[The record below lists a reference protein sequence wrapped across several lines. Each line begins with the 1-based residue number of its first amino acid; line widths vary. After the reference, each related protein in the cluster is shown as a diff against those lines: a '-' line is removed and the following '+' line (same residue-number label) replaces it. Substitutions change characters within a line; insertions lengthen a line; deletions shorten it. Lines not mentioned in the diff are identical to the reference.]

1 MDEMKRCPQCGQMV
15 KAVAKKCRYCGYW
28 FEGGPTKLVS
38 SEKDEPQEET
48 PKQETPQEETI
59 IQETPQ
65 EVVQEENTKQEQQED
80 VSQQETPEEESYRQE
95 SPKEEV
101 PQEEPSQDP
110 PRQDPPDTDNKPVD
124 NTPPPPASD
133 SGKRL
138 ITVWGVIKEG
148 TGIGLKNFL
157 SIFLAIILFILTC
170 WIPYINAGAIVALYN
185 LPVVLSKSDGRMIR
199 PTFIFKGEFRKYM
212 GEFFNLT
219 GLIAIS
225 IFPAILFIIVPAI
238 VISYGWSQAYYLMFD
253 KEISPSESM
262 VQSTKITYGYKSTLF
277 WIDFFMGWIFIILSW
292 LLHQIFVKGMESM
305 SAFIIVMLIFTAVFS
320 VVRVGCSAVV
330 YRELQKRY

>member
-28 FEGGPTKLVS
+28 FEGGPVNKENT
-38 SEKDEPQEET
+38 EPQTPQEEPITQEVPQQEAPLEET
-48 PKQETPQEETI
+48 PKQEIP
-59 IQETPQ
+59 
-65 EVVQEENTKQEQQED
+65 QQE
-80 VSQQETPEEESYRQE
+80 P
-95 SPKEEV
+95 P
-101 PQEEPSQDP
+101 QDP
-110 PRQDPPDTDNKPVD
+110 PRQDPPVN
-124 NTPPPPASD
+124 NANSSGGTPPPPTPD

-225 IFPAILFIIVPAI
+225 IFPAMLFVFVPAI
-238 VISYGWSQAYYLMFD
+238 VIGYGWSQAYYLMFD

-292 LLHQIFVKGMESM
+292 LLHQIFIKGMESM
-305 SAFIIVMLIFTAVFS
+305 KLFIVVMLIFTAVFS
-320 VVRVGCSAVV
+320 VVKIGCSAVA
-330 YRELQKRY
+330 YRELQKRYQ

>member
-28 FEGGPTKLVS
+28 FEGGPVNKENT
-38 SEKDEPQEET
+38 EPQTPQEEPITQEVPQQEAPLEET
-48 PKQETPQEETI
+48 PKQEIP
-59 IQETPQ
+59 
-65 EVVQEENTKQEQQED
+65 QQE
-80 VSQQETPEEESYRQE
+80 P
-95 SPKEEV
+95 P
-101 PQEEPSQDP
+101 QDP
-110 PRQDPPDTDNKPVD
+110 PRQAPPVNNADSSGG
-124 NTPPPPASD
+124 TPPPPTLD

-185 LPVVLSKSDGRMIR
+185 LPVVLSKSDGRVIR

-225 IFPAILFIIVPAI
+225 IFPAMLFVFVPAI
-238 VISYGWSQAYYLMFD
+238 VIGYGWSQAYYLMFD

-292 LLHQIFVKGMESM
+292 LLHQIFIKGMESM
-305 SAFIIVMLIFTAVFS
+305 KLFIVVMLIFTAVFS
-320 VVRVGCSAVV
+320 VVKIGCSAVA
-330 YRELQKRY
+330 YRELQKRYQ

>member
-28 FEGGPTKLVS
+28 FEGGPTKQES
-38 SEKDEPQEET
+38 PEQEPPKEDVLSQGPQQEET
-48 PKQETPQEETI
+48 RYQEPQAMN
-59 IQETPQ
+59 Q
-65 EVVQEENTKQEQQED
+65 
-80 VSQQETPEEESYRQE
+80 
-95 SPKEEV
+95 
-101 PQEEPSQDP
+101 EPSQDP
-110 PRQDPPDTDNKPVD
+110 PRQDPPNSDNKPS
-124 NTPPPPASD
+124 NSTPPPPSSD
-133 SGKRL
+133 SNGRL

-170 WIPYINAGAIVALYN
+170 WIPYINAGTVVALYN
-185 LPVVLSKSDGRMIR
+185 LPIVLSKSDGKMIR
-199 PTFIFKGEFRKYM
+199 PTFIFKSEFRKYM

-225 IFPAILFIIVPAI
+225 IFPAILFVIVPAI

-262 VQSTKITYGYKSTLF
+262 IQSTKITYGYKSTLF
-277 WIDFFMGWIFIILSW
+277 WIDFFIGWIVIILSY
-292 LLHQIFVKGMESM
+292 LIHQIFIKGMESM
-305 SAFIIVMLIFTAVFS
+305 EAYVIVMLIFTAVVS
-320 VVRVGCSAVV
+320 VVRIGCSAVI
-330 YRELQKRY
+330 YRELQKRDIS

>member
-28 FEGGPTKLVS
+28 FEGGPANKENT
-38 SEKDEPQEET
+38 EPQTPQEEPVTQEVSQQEAPLEET
-48 PKQETPQEETI
+48 PKQEIP
-59 IQETPQ
+59 
-65 EVVQEENTKQEQQED
+65 QQE
-80 VSQQETPEEESYRQE
+80 P
-95 SPKEEV
+95 P
-101 PQEEPSQDP
+101 QDP
-110 PRQDPPDTDNKPVD
+110 PVNDADSSGG
-124 NTPPPPASD
+124 TPPPPTPD

-138 ITVWGVIKEG
+138 ITAWGVIKEG

-157 SIFLAIILFILTC
+157 SIFLAYILFFLTC
-170 WIPYINAGAIVALYN
+170 WIPYINAGEVVALYN

-305 SAFIIVMLIFTAVFS
+305 SAYIIVMLIFTAVFS

>member
-1 MDEMKRCPQCGQMV
+1 MD

-28 FEGGPTKLVS
+28 FEGGPVNKENT
-38 SEKDEPQEET
+38 EPQTPQEEPITQEVPQQEAPLEET
-48 PKQETPQEETI
+48 PKQEIP
-59 IQETPQ
+59 
-65 EVVQEENTKQEQQED
+65 QQE
-80 VSQQETPEEESYRQE
+80 P
-95 SPKEEV
+95 P
-101 PQEEPSQDP
+101 QDP
-110 PRQDPPDTDNKPVD
+110 PRQAPPVNNADSSGG
-124 NTPPPPASD
+124 TPPPPTLD

-170 WIPYINAGAIVALYN
+170 WIPYINAGAVVALYN
-185 LPVVLSKSDGRMIR
+185 LPVVLSKSDGRVIR

-225 IFPAILFIIVPAI
+225 IFPAMLFVFVPAI
-238 VISYGWSQAYYLMFD
+238 VIGYGWSQAYYLMFD

-262 VQSTKITYGYKSTLF
+262 IQSTKITYGYKSTLF
-277 WIDFFMGWIFIILSW
+277 WIDFFIGWIVIILSY
-292 LLHQIFVKGMESM
+292 LIHQIFIKGMESIE
-305 SAFIIVMLIFTAVFS
+305 AYLFVMLIFTAVVS
-320 VVRVGCSAVV
+320 VVRIGCSAVI
-330 YRELQKRY
+330 YRELQKRDIS

>member
-28 FEGGPTKLVS
+28 FEGGPVNKENT
-38 SEKDEPQEET
+38 EPQTPQEEPITQEVPQQEAPLEET
-48 PKQETPQEETI
+48 PKQEIP
-59 IQETPQ
+59 
-65 EVVQEENTKQEQQED
+65 QQE
-80 VSQQETPEEESYRQE
+80 P
-95 SPKEEV
+95 P
-101 PQEEPSQDP
+101 QDP
-110 PRQDPPDTDNKPVD
+110 PRQAPPVNNADSSGG
-124 NTPPPPASD
+124 TPPPPTLD

-170 WIPYINAGAIVALYN
+170 WIPYINAGAVVALYN
-185 LPVVLSKSDGRMIR
+185 LPVVLSKSDGRVIR

-225 IFPAILFIIVPAI
+225 IFPAMLFVFVPAI
-238 VISYGWSQAYYLMFD
+238 VIGYGWSQAYYLMFD

-262 VQSTKITYGYKSTLF
+262 IQSTKITYGYKSTLF
-277 WIDFFMGWIFIILSW
+277 WIDFFIGWIVIILSY
-292 LLHQIFVKGMESM
+292 LIHQIFIKGMESIE
-305 SAFIIVMLIFTAVFS
+305 AYLFVMLIFTAVVS
-320 VVRVGCSAVV
+320 VVRIGCSAVI
-330 YRELQKRY
+330 YRELQKRDIS

>member
-28 FEGGPTKLVS
+28 FEGGPVNKENTDPQTPQ
-38 SEKDEPQEET
+38 EEPITQEVPQQEAPLEET
-48 PKQETPQEETI
+48 PKQEIP
-59 IQETPQ
+59 
-65 EVVQEENTKQEQQED
+65 QQE
-80 VSQQETPEEESYRQE
+80 P
-95 SPKEEV
+95 P
-101 PQEEPSQDP
+101 QDP
-110 PRQDPPDTDNKPVD
+110 PRQAPPVNNADSSGG
-124 NTPPPPASD
+124 TPPPPTLD

-199 PTFIFKGEFRKYM
+199 PTFIFDSQYRKYM

-219 GLIAIS
+219 GLKAIS
-225 IFPAILFIIVPAI
+225 IFPALLFVFVPGI

>member
-28 FEGGPTKLVS
+28 FEGGPTKQDAP
-38 SEKDEPQEET
+38 EQEPPKEEGLSQEPQQEET
-48 PKQETPQEETI
+48 RYQEPQQEEAMKQEP
-59 IQETPQ
+59 
-65 EVVQEENTKQEQQED
+65 
-80 VSQQETPEEESYRQE
+80 S
-95 SPKEEV
+95 
-101 PQEEPSQDP
+101 QEEPSQDP
-110 PRQDPPDTDNKPVD
+110 PRQDPPNDDNKPSD
-124 NTPPPPASD
+124 STPPPPSSD
-133 SGKRL
+133 SNGRL

-170 WIPYINAGAIVALYN
+170 WIPYINAGTVVALYN
-185 LPVVLSKSDGRMIR
+185 LPIVLSKSDGKMIR
-199 PTFIFKGEFRKYM
+199 PTFIFKSEFRKYM

-225 IFPAILFIIVPAI
+225 IFPAILFVIVPAI

-262 VQSTKITYGYKSTLF
+262 IQSTKITYGYKSTLF
-277 WIDFFMGWIFIILSW
+277 WIDFFIGWIVIILSY
-292 LLHQIFVKGMESM
+292 LIHQIFIKGMESM
-305 SAFIIVMLIFTAVFS
+305 EAYVIVMLIFTAVVS
-320 VVRVGCSAVV
+320 VVRIGCNAVI

>member
-1 MDEMKRCPQCGQMV
+1 MDEMKRCPRCGQMV

-28 FEGGPTKLVS
+28 FEGGSVNKEST
-38 SEKDEPQEET
+38 EPQKPQEEPVMKEVPQEEVPQQET
-48 PKQETPQEETI
+48 PKQESQKEGTP
-59 IQETPQ
+59 
-65 EVVQEENTKQEQQED
+65 
-80 VSQQETPEEESYRQE
+80 QQETL
-95 SPKEEV
+95 KEETSW
-101 PQEEPSQDP
+101 QEPPQDP
-110 PRQDPPDTDNKPVD
+110 PRQDPPVD
-124 NTPPPPASD
+124 DADMSGSITPPPATD
-133 SGKRL
+133 YGKRL

-157 SIFLAIILFILTC
+157 SVFLAYILFFLTC
-170 WIPYINAGAIVALYN
+170 WIPYINAGAVVALYN
-185 LPVVLSKSDGRMIR
+185 LPVVLSKSDGRVIR

-225 IFPAILFIIVPAI
+225 VFPAILFVFVPAI

-277 WIDFFMGWIFIILSW
+277 WIDFFMGWIYIILSW
-292 LLHQIFVKGMESM
+292 LLHQVFVKGMESM
-305 SAFIIVMLIFTAVFS
+305 GAYIVVLLILTAVYS
-320 VVRVGCSAVV
+320 VVRVGCSSVA
-330 YRELQKRY
+330 YRELQKRYIDER